1 VFYGWCGSVYI
12 WLPRYGWTRPCL
24 CVCVCVSLSVSARPC
39 CVAAAA
45 AAVVVI
51 MCRRWACCPMGDGR
65 CAMVTR
71 SVGGP
76 QPRSSKA
83 TTGSPGQH
91 RRPGTWP
98 RQSSRA
104 AEQKNSMSDAVAGVT
119 VDALPGHGSDAE
131 VQRGGPAWGKARPS
145 PRPQA
150 SQCGCQDR
158 CDRGQAPDSRSRNG
172 WQMAIIP

>member
-1 VFYGWCGSVYI
+1 VFHGWCGSVYI

-24 CVCVCVSLSVSARPC
+24 CVCVCVSLSMSARLC
-39 CVAAAA
+39 CVA

-51 MCRRWACCPMGDGR
+51 MCRRWACCPMGGRR

-83 TTGSPGQH
+83 TTGRPGQ
-91 RRPGTWP
+91 RRPHGRDSP
-98 RQSSRA
+98 SRA
-104 AEQKNSMSDAVAGVT
+104 AEQQSSMSGAVAGVT

-131 VQRGGPAWGKARPS
+131 VQQCSGEAQPGGRHDPVLGPKRANAAARTVATEN
-145 PRPQA
+145 RPQTA
-150 SQCGCQDR
+150 AAATDG
-158 CDRGQAPDSRSRNG
+158 RGQ
-172 WQMAIIP
+172 